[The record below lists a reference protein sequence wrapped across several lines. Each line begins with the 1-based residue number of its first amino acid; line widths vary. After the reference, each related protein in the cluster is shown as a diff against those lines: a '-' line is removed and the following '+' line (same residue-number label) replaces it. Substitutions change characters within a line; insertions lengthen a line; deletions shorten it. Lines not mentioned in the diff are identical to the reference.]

1 MDGNSITMATVPNHK
16 PANLGELQLYRVLQR
31 GNLLQYFDVFIS
43 QGGDDVQQLCEA
55 GEEEF
60 LEIMSLVGMASKP
73 LHVRRL
79 QKSLQ
84 EWVTTP
90 ALFQDVIPTSP
101 HQIPI
106 PPGVSLGLANQQAQA
121 QQVSPMSSSWSQSSV
136 RDGPLGMQPSPPSP
150 GNNSLSLPPT
160 STPPPQRSMSP
171 SSVGRSSNNSPV
183 LNMYESS
190 ILEPGTAAAI
200 KEVAYAIVLT
210 TRKDGEELP
219 KSLPKKLEKQLRNVI
234 EMSEEDPML
243 EEEVRKWSAIYGRF
257 DSKRKSEKLLT
268 LHEIMVNEAAF
279 ALCMY
284 DRMLLCRR
292 EELFPL
298 ARQVVRESGYKFKHG
313 KSRASSSA
321 SKDVECYSRAKEVS
335 RQADSTGTSQ
345 PPCKKVKLEPEG
357 SNVKAD
363 NEHTRTVQ
371 AELSKIKRQERM
383 TEISETLKDKRDK
396 LEVCKERIQ
405 NAKDSED
412 YPCVADLQMEL
423 EQLTNEQL
431 ALMTEQAD
439 LIRQQKRSD
448 KYYRTKARMQEQN
461 GDEDSSDMKQESA
474 DDGTDISIKQEPP
487 DEDDIC
493 VTGADSSLLSSR
505 GSSPSRDLPE
515 VSHTHT
521 RTPRKSALPTKRL
534 VQETLMEEGL
544 RLAQEHLQSEE
555 MASNGRASSEQDEND
570 RAKTRE
576 GPTLRKLIKQ
586 DT

>member
-1 MDGNSITMATVPNHK
+1 MDGNCVTNMATVPNHK
-16 PANLGELQLYRVLQR
+16 PANLGELQLYRVLQC

-90 ALFQDVIPTSP
+90 TLFQDVIPTSP

-106 PPGVSLGLANQQAQA
+106 PPGVSSGMASQQPQA

-136 RDGPLGMQPSPPSP
+136 RDGPLAMQPSPPSP

-160 STPPPQRSMSP
+160 STTPPQRSMSP
-171 SSVGRSSNNSPV
+171 SSVGRSSNSSPV

-190 ILEPGTAAAI
+190 ILEPSTAAAI

-313 KSRASSSA
+313 KSRSA

-335 RQADSTGTSQ
+335 RQADVTGTSSQ
-345 PPCKKVKLEPEG
+345 PPCKKIKVEPEG
-357 SNVKAD
+357 SNVKPD
-363 NEHTRTVQ
+363 NSEHTRTVQ

-405 NAKDSED
+405 TAKDTSD

-448 KYYRTKARMQEQN
+448 KYYRTKARMAEQN
-461 GDEDSSDMKQESA
+461 GDED
-474 DDGTDISIKQEPP
+474 GNDITIKQEPA

-493 VTGADSSLLSSR
+493 VTGADSSLMSST
-505 GSSPSRDLPE
+505 GSSPSREVPE
-515 VSHTHT
+515 VTLTHT

-555 MASNGRASSEQDEND
+555 MTSNGRDDSEQEEKDHTT
-570 RAKTRE
+570 AHE
-576 GPTLRKLIKQ
+576 GPSLRKLIKQ
-586 DT
+586 ET

>member
-1 MDGNSITMATVPNHK
+1 MDGNSVTMATIPNHK

-106 PPGVSLGLANQQAQA
+106 PPGVSLGLANQQAQ
-121 QQVSPMSSSWSQSSV
+121 QVSPMSPSWSQSSV
-136 RDGPLGMQPSPPSP
+136 RDGALGMQSSPPSP

-160 STPPPQRSMSP
+160 STTPPHCSMSP
-171 SSVGRSSNNSPV
+171 SSVGRSSNSSPV
-183 LNMYESS
+183 LNMYEST
-190 ILEPGTAAAI
+190 ILEPNTAAAI

-234 EMSEEDPML
+234 EMSEEDSML

-335 RQADSTGTSQ
+335 RQADMTGTSQ
-345 PPCKKVKLEPEG
+345 PPCKRVKVEQEA
-357 SNVKAD
+357 SNVKPD
-363 NEHTRTVQ
+363 NSEHTRTVQ

-405 NAKDSED
+405 NAKDSD
-412 YPCVADLQMEL
+412 NYPCVADLQMEL

-448 KYYRTKARMQEQN
+448 KYYRTKARMAEQN
-461 GDEDSSDMKQESA
+461 GDEECN
-474 DDGTDISIKQEPP
+474 DITIKQEPP
-487 DEDDIC
+487 DEEDIC
-493 VTGADSSLLSSR
+493 VTGADSSLMPSS
-505 GSSPSRDLPE
+505 GSSPTRDVPE
-515 VSHTHT
+515 VTLTHT

-555 MASNGRASSEQDEND
+555 MTSNGRANCEQEEKDHTT
-570 RAKTRE
+570 AHE

-586 DT
+586 ET